1 MWSYKR
7 DMTEAAE
14 KLLSELMKLP
24 WDEREILALKAL
36 EPANDEVESGN
47 EEAWQDEIARRRES
61 VKNGEAKLYTWE
73 EVEAAMLAPA
83 PNE

>member
-1 MWSYKR
+1 
-7 DMTEAAE
+7 MTEAAE

-24 WDEREILALKAL
+24 REEREILALKAL
-36 EPANDEVESGN
+36 EPAGDEVEAGY

-61 VKNGEAKLYTWE
+61 VKNGEAKQYTWE

>member
-24 WDEREILALKAL
+24 REEREILALKAL
-36 EPANDEVESGN
+36 EPAGDEVEAGY

-61 VKNGEAKLYTWE
+61 VKSGEAKLYTWD
-73 EVEAAMLAPA
+73 EVKAAAMAPVTD
-83 PNE
+83 E

>member
-1 MWSYKR
+1 
-7 DMTEAAE
+7 MTDAAE
-14 KLLSELMKLP
+14 KLLSELMQLP

-61 VKNGEAKLYTWE
+61 VKSGEAKLYTWD
-73 EVEAAMLAPA
+73 EVKAAAMAPVTD
-83 PNE
+83 E

>member
-1 MWSYKR
+1 
-7 DMTEAAE
+7 MTEAAE

-61 VKNGEAKLYTWE
+61 VKNGEAKLYTWD
-73 EVEAAMLAPA
+73 EVKAAAMAPVTD
-83 PNE
+83 E

>member
-1 MWSYKR
+1 MVGQG

-36 EPANDEVESGN
+36 EPANDEIESGH
-47 EEAWQDEIARRRES
+47 EEAWHDEIARRRES
-61 VKNGEAKLYTWE
+61 VENGEAKLFTWE
-73 EVEAAMLAPA
+73 EVEAEMLAPA

>member
-73 EVEAAMLAPA
+73 EVEAAKLAPA

>member
-1 MWSYKR
+1 
-7 DMTEAAE
+7 MTEAAE
-14 KLLSELMKLP
+14 KLGRELMKLP
-24 WDEREILALKAL
+24 REEREILALKAL
-36 EPANDEVESGN
+36 EPAGDEVEAGY